1 MIRRPPRSTRTDTL
15 FPYTALF
22 RSEHAVDDDDE
33 PRHHGD
39 AEHDA
44 MIVAGFG
51 RLGDIGAQAMGL
63 QPFAAPARHL
73 GDDAGLPRPAR
84 ARDGAADV
92 ETKAAR
98 QAAAQPTPPAARTRV
113 AAAGAQTARQQLKRE
128 VA

>member
-33 PRHHGD
+33 ARHHGD

-63 QPFAAPARHL
+63 QTFAAPARHL
-73 GDDAGLPRPAR
+73 GDDAGITRPAR
-84 ARDGAADV
+84 GSDGAGEVERKDAGQGDAAPPQPARDEPGGAAADG
-92 ETKAAR
+92 R
-98 QAAAQPTPPAARTRV
+98 
-113 AAAGAQTARQQLKRE
+113 AAGGG
-128 VA
+128 